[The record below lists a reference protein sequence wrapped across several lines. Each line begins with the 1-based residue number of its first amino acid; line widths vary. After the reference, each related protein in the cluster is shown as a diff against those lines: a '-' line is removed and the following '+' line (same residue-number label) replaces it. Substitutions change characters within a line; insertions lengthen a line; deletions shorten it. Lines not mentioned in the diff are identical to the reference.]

1 MPNLDYVFI
10 CYKTDK
16 QITLVERDLLVFR
29 RLAELERSFIE
40 KKSADFKGLA
50 EQDRFLMT
58 TFNLDHL
65 VELSRTLKES
75 LLGPLGDYY
84 LESRR
89 DMLNDISQYLYSKYL
104 LPVLQKVDQ
113 YIEMRNQKEFF
124 GEFVD
129 VLDAHVIKVKN

>member
-84 LESRR
+84 LESGR
-89 DMLNDISQYLYSKYL
+89 DMLNVISQYLYSKYL
-104 LPVLQKVDQ
+104 LPAV
-113 YIEMRNQKEFF
+113 EFF
-124 GEFVD
+124 CQPPTLTSCTSEA
-129 VLDAHVIKVKN
+129 L